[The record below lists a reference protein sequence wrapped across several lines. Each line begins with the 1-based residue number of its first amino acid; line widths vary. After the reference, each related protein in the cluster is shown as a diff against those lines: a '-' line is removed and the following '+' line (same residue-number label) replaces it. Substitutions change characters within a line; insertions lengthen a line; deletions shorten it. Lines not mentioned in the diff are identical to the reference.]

1 MSKIC
6 VIGGGAAGMACAM
19 FAAERGFKV
28 HLFERNE
35 KLGKK
40 LFITGKGRCNFTNA
54 CEKDELFSH
63 VVTNPR
69 FLYSA
74 FNSFSSQ
81 DTIRLFES
89 LGVHTKVE
97 RGNRAFPSSDHSSDI
112 IRALEGR
119 LRLLDVKIHLK
130 TRVMKIL
137 TENLSPE
144 ETIKK
149 QNRRVSGILLENGSV
164 IPCDAVIL
172 ATGGLSYPSTGSI
185 GDGFVIAENLGHTL
199 QKQRP
204 ALVPL
209 ETAESYIP
217 ELQGLS
223 LRNVT
228 LTIPYGKKKQFH
240 EFGEM
245 LFTHFGISGP
255 LALTASSYIG
265 KYLEDGPLAAYIDL
279 KPALTD
285 EQLDARLLREFE
297 NARNKELKNATASLF
312 PAKLRPV
319 MMKLSAIP
327 EDKPVNEITREE
339 RAGFRRLVKAFPFTI
354 TGLRSYNEAIIT
366 QGGIS
371 VKEIN
376 PSTMESRLVRGMY
389 AIGEIL
395 DLDAVTGGFNLQIA
409 WSTAKVCA
417 DALSDDNRSS

>member
-54 CEKDELFSH
+54 CEKDELFPH

-112 IRALEGR
+112 IRALESR
-119 LRLLDVKIHLK
+119 LRLLDVKVHLK
-130 TRVMKIL
+130 TRVMKVL
-137 TENLSPE
+137 TEDLSPE

-164 IPCDAVIL
+164 IPCDDVIL
-172 ATGGLSYPSTGSI
+172 ATGGLSYPSTGST
-185 GDGFVIAENLGHTL
+185 GDGLIIAESLGHTL

-209 ETAESYIP
+209 ETAEPYIP

-228 LTIPYGKKKQFH
+228 LTIPYGKKKQFR

-245 LFTHFGISGP
+245 LFTHFGVSGP

-265 KYLEDGPLAAYIDL
+265 KYLEDRPLAAYIDL

-389 AIGEIL
+389 AIGEVL

-417 DALSDDNRSS
+417 DALSDNNRSS

>member
-54 CEKDELFSH
+54 CEKDELFPH

-112 IRALEGR
+112 IRALESR

-130 TRVMKIL
+130 TRVMKVL

-164 IPCDAVIL
+164 IPCDDVIL
-172 ATGGLSYPSTGSI
+172 ATGGLSYPSTGST
-185 GDGFVIAENLGHTL
+185 GDGLIIAESLGHTL

-209 ETAESYIP
+209 ETAEPYIP

-228 LTIPYGKKKQFH
+228 LTIPYGKKKQFR

-245 LFTHFGISGP
+245 LFTHFGVSGP

-279 KPALTD
+279 KA
-285 EQLDARLLREFE
+285 
-297 NARNKELKNATASLF
+297 AS
-312 PAKLRPV
+312 
-319 MMKLSAIP
+319 
-327 EDKPVNEITREE
+327 
-339 RAGFRRLVKAFPFTI
+339 
-354 TGLRSYNEAIIT
+354 
-366 QGGIS
+366 
-371 VKEIN
+371 
-376 PSTMESRLVRGMY
+376 
-389 AIGEIL
+389 
-395 DLDAVTGGFNLQIA
+395 
-409 WSTAKVCA
+409 
-417 DALSDDNRSS
+417 

>member
-54 CEKDELFSH
+54 CEKDELFPH

-112 IRALEGR
+112 IRALESR

-130 TRVMKIL
+130 TRVMKVL
-137 TENLSPE
+137 TEDLSPE

-164 IPCDAVIL
+164 IPCDDVIL
-172 ATGGLSYPSTGSI
+172 ATGGLSYPSTGST
-185 GDGFVIAENLGHTL
+185 GDGLIIAESLGHTL
-199 QKQRP
+199 QKHRP

-209 ETAESYIP
+209 ETAEP
-217 ELQGLS
+217 
-223 LRNVT
+223 
-228 LTIPYGKKKQFH
+228 
-240 EFGEM
+240 
-245 LFTHFGISGP
+245 
-255 LALTASSYIG
+255 
-265 KYLEDGPLAAYIDL
+265 
-279 KPALTD
+279 
-285 EQLDARLLREFE
+285 
-297 NARNKELKNATASLF
+297 
-312 PAKLRPV
+312 
-319 MMKLSAIP
+319 
-327 EDKPVNEITREE
+327 
-339 RAGFRRLVKAFPFTI
+339 
-354 TGLRSYNEAIIT
+354 
-366 QGGIS
+366 
-371 VKEIN
+371 
-376 PSTMESRLVRGMY
+376 
-389 AIGEIL
+389 
-395 DLDAVTGGFNLQIA
+395 
-409 WSTAKVCA
+409 
-417 DALSDDNRSS
+417 